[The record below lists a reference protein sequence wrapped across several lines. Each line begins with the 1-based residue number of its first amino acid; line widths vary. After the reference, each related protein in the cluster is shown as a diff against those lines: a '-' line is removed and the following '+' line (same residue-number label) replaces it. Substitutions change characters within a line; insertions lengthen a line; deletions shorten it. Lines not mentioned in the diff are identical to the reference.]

1 MFRARDGHGETM
13 RYCIIVS
20 ALLLAPLAALHAAD
34 ASKLQ
39 ANIHCI
45 PASDSGCRDTGSK
58 GPVVPSKTENAPPWQ
73 RETTPLLSG
82 FVNMYNPC
90 VVETGGEWRY
100 RMWFF
105 GWSARHANQGMGWG
119 CDAIFHAR
127 SRDLKTWEVW
137 SGDDQWDSTMNPERW
152 RPVLHASERW
162 YDNWHNGDPSVVVE
176 NGRFYMAYSATSKPI
191 AKTPGYPSDMVLCV
205 MGATSDDG
213 IHWEKTSQPLLIRGE
228 DTAAPRPEPDRIG
241 DFQRPCLRREGG
253 VWKLWF
259 DYWVPGKGVCLG
271 LAENSGGFSDV
282 NGFTLKH
289 DPAEPLLA
297 NWPNPEIV
305 RVGSRWHSFAD
316 PAGYPM
322 PQDTPPDAAPWIGR
336 QLREAV
342 SDDGIRW
349 SQLDFIKP
357 DTDAPAC
364 HVPQA
369 LVTELDGST
378 WLYLFYATQTGR
390 RPGDGRYHY
399 EYERIRAMRRAVTP

>member
-1 MFRARDGHGETM
+1 MFRARDGPGQTM
-13 RYCIIVS
+13 RNFIIAS
-20 ALLLAPLAALHAAD
+20 ALLLAPLASLHAAD
-34 ASKLQ
+34 ASELQ
-39 ANIHCI
+39 AEPSI
-45 PASDSGCRDTGSK
+45 PSSDPGCRDTGSK

-73 RETTPLLSG
+73 REATPLLSG
-82 FVNMYNPC
+82 FVNMYSPC

-137 SGDDQWDSTMNPERW
+137 SGDNQWDSTMNPELW

-191 AKTPGYPSDMVLCV
+191 AKTPGYPSDMVLCI

-213 IHWEKTSQPLLIRGE
+213 IHWEKSTHPLLIRKE
-228 DTAAPRPEPDRIG
+228 DTATPRPEPERIG

-271 LAENSGGFSDV
+271 LAENSGGLVDV

-297 NWPNPEIV
+297 NWPNPEII
-305 RVGSRWHSFAD
+305 RVGGRWHSFAD

-322 PQDTPPDAAPWIGR
+322 PQNTPPDAVPWVGR

-369 LVTELDGST
+369 LVTEQDGKV
-378 WLYLFYATQTGR
+378 WLYLFYATQTGG

-399 EYERIRAMRRAVTP
+399 EYDRIRAMRREATP